1 MRGEAPSEA
10 VRRIGP
16 AAVLGPGTPVRCAQT
31 GRGHSSPMRAE
42 AESGTQHGTRR
53 RRWGSVLLRVTFLV
67 LAFLAMVGF
76 SVVLAKVTLTP
87 SPASE
92 ELVKSNLR
100 PGRSLRQY
108 AEDYTF
114 LSACKQAGGNLVLG
128 MPFGVLLPIL
138 VPRRLRMI
146 RMVLLTVL
154 VIAIVEL
161 VQGAL
166 VAGRAFDVDDVI
178 LNTAGALL
186 GYLLLGR
193 RLSHRYHVLADGQEP
208 EPEPEP
214 APGRT
219 RAPTARTKPATKART
234 AAKSRPTPK
243 PKPRAAT
250 TPRPKP
256 KATADTKPKPK
267 PKPKPGARSGTAPKP
282 EAAAEAESSA
292 ASGRTP
298 RGDRSR
304 NGPGRALLD
313 RLRSR

>member
-1 MRGEAPSEA
+1 MN
-10 VRRIGP
+10 
-16 AAVLGPGTPVRCAQT
+16 
-31 GRGHSSPMRAE
+31 AE
-42 AESGTQHGTRR
+42 AESGTRDGTRR
-53 RRWGSVLLRVTFLV
+53 RTWGSVLLQVTFLV

-114 LSACKQAGGNLVLG
+114 LAACKQAGGNLVLG

-166 VAGRAFDVDDVI
+166 VQGRAFDVDDVI
-178 LNTAGALL
+178 LNTTGALL

-193 RLSHRYHVLADGQEP
+193 RLSHRYHVLAEGQER
-208 EPEPEP
+208 EPEP
-214 APGRT
+214 APERT
-219 RAPTARTKPATKART
+219 RAPKTVGTGPAGRDGRGTASRQRPWQGAWAKAR
-234 AAKSRPTPK
+234 ARAKPKAGPDEKPRPAPK
-243 PKPRAAT
+243 PKRKAKTDTKPRPA
-250 TPRPKP
+250 PKP
-256 KATADTKPKPK
+256 KADTKPKPK
-267 PKPKPGARSGTAPKP
+267 AGVKAGADSRTAPKP
-282 EAAAEAESSA
+282 EAAAKAKSSA
-292 ASGRTP
+292 ASGRTSRGDQG
-298 RGDRSR
+298 RGDRLR
-304 NGPGRALLD
+304 GGAGRALLD
-313 RLRSR
+313 RFRIR